1 MKLLVIILNKTEFL
15 NELLSILVEVG
26 ISKATILDSEGLGQ
40 HLAHDIPIFAGLK
53 SLVGDSKTYNKTI
66 MALVDDDSL
75 LKDLKK
81 LLKETDIDFSK
92 EGMGLMFTLLVD
104 KIMDLED

>member
-1 MKLLVIILNKTEFL
+1 MNLLIIILNKSEYL
-15 NELLSILVEVG
+15 NDLLSILVEAG

-66 MALVDDDSL
+66 LAIIDDVSVL
-75 LKDLKK
+75 SDLKK
-81 LLKETDIDFSK
+81 LLKETEIDFSDD
-92 EGMGLMFTLLVD
+92 GMGIMFTVPVD
-104 KIMDLED
+104 NIIDLQ